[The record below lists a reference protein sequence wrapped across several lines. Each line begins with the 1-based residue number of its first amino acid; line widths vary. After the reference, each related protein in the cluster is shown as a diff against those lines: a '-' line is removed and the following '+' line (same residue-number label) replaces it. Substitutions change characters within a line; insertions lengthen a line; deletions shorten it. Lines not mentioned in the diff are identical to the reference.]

1 MATDLQSAPF
11 GHLGTCPK
19 SPAQNIPVLKGPAF
33 RISKM
38 GKEEQA
44 SPRTAPPSLKLRMKV
59 MSNGTSLVQETA
71 DSIDEVIRSQG
82 LTG

>member
-1 MATDLQSAPF
+1 
-11 GHLGTCPK
+11 LGTCPK
-19 SPAQNIPVLKGPAF
+19 SPAQNIRILKRPSF

-59 MSNGTSLVQETA
+59 MSNGTSLVQ
-71 DSIDEVIRSQG
+71 G
-82 LTG
+82 NG

>member
-1 MATDLQSAPF
+1 
-11 GHLGTCPK
+11 
-19 SPAQNIPVLKGPAF
+19 
-33 RISKM
+33 M

-44 SPRTAPPSLKLRMKV
+44 SPRTAPPSLKLRMEV
-59 MSNGTSLVQETA
+59 MSSGLSLVQETA

>member
-1 MATDLQSAPF
+1 
-11 GHLGTCPK
+11 
-19 SPAQNIPVLKGPAF
+19 LKRPSF

-59 MSNGTSLVQETA
+59 MSNGTSLVQ
-71 DSIDEVIRSQG
+71 G
-82 LTG
+82 NG